1 MYLLHFMNKKRE
13 SLNSFELQ
21 VYKVQTKVGRRLAI
35 VSFLTI
41 C

>member
-21 VYKVQTKVGRRLAI
+21 VYKAKTEVGRRLAI
-35 VSFLTI
+35 GSFVN
-41 C
+41 